1 MKKFFALTIALMM
14 VFTLGVFAADY
25 EVDISSITDFTNGC
39 ISVHEGAQ
47 FDGVTINFLNNDG
60 PKACLGDLNLAD
72 YSKVIVYYG
81 SDPSAYYDISDNVFL
96 QDADGNNIGSFQPSV
111 PYGFWG
117 QAIRESEIEISSDY
131 SGLVYLA
138 SGLSNHGISISGVT
152 FVEKT
157 EGDNA
162 PATDAA
168 TDAPATNAP
177 TTDAPATNAPASDAP
192 ATNAPAT
199 NAPATNAP
207 ATNASTNAP
216 ATDSDDKADDD
227 KGSPVLPIIIIIAVV
242 AVAAV
247 VAVVL
252 VKKFK
257 K

>member
-39 ISVHEGAQ
+39 VFVHEGAQ

-81 SDPSAYYDISDNVFL
+81 SDPAAYYDISDNVFL
-96 QDADGNNIGSFQPSV
+96 QDAEGNKIGSFQPSV

-131 SGLVYLA
+131 SGLVYLV
-138 SGLSNHGISISGVT
+138 SGLSSHGISISGVT

-162 PATDAA
+162 PATDVA
-168 TDAPATNAP
+168 TE
-177 TTDAPATNAPASDAP
+177 APATNAPATNAATEAP

-207 ATNASTNAP
+207 ATNASTDASTKAP
-216 ATDSDDKADDD
+216 AATNSDDKADDG
-227 KGSPVLPIIIIIAVV
+227 KSSPVLPIIIIIAVV

-252 VKKFK
+252 VKKSK